1 VAIETLSAVDSVQT
15 DMDDH
20 TVTVAFDD
28 DQLAIDAVVQALN
41 KAGYSV
47 PEYDKN

>member
-1 VAIETLSAVDSVQT
+1 VESVKT

-20 TVTVAFDD
+20 TVTVAFED
-28 DQLAIDAVVQALN
+28 DQLSIDEVIQALN

-47 PEYDKN
+47 PEYEKK

>member
-1 VAIETLSAVDSVQT
+1 
-15 DMDDH
+15 MDDH

-28 DQLAIDAVVQALN
+28 DQLSIEEVIQALN

-47 PEYDKN
+47 PDYEKE